1 MEFFLN
7 TAMKLFEINSLYIDP
22 TAITTSIVSASGIII
37 ALGAASGAFMSVMT
51 VAGAKMG
58 AYLYKAFRSVYNA
71 FCVVE
76 HEGKEVEEDLRV
88 K

>member
-1 MEFFLN
+1 MELFLN
-7 TAMKLFEINSLYIDP
+7 TAINLFEINSLYIDP

-37 ALGAASGAFMSVMT
+37 ALGAASGAFMSIMT

-58 AYLYKAFRSVYNA
+58 AYIYKLTRSIYNV

-76 HEGKEVEEDLRV
+76 NEGKEVEEDFRV

>member
-1 MEFFLN
+1 MELLLN
-7 TAMKLFEINSLYIDP
+7 TAINLFEINSLYIDP

-51 VAGAKMG
+51 VAGAKAG
-58 AYLYKAFRSVYNA
+58 AYLHKVMRSVYNV

-76 HEGKEVEEDLRV
+76 NEGKEVEEDLRV